1 MSQRRGEMAL
11 RARADKANQADARAM
26 PLFAVG
32 VSKPWAGSAQDEEL
46 QGRPAS
52 RRPAPPWR
60 PASTWRPAPAAPPP
74 PGAPPR
80 RPRS

>member
-32 VSKPWAGSAQDEEL
+32 VSKPWVGSAQDE
-46 QGRPAS
+46 GRGPS
-52 RRPAPPWR
+52 RLAHRPWHH
-60 PASTWRPAPAAPPP
+60 T
-74 PGAPPR
+74 PGAPPH

>member
-32 VSKPWAGSAQDEEL
+32 VSKP
-46 QGRPAS
+46 
-52 RRPAPPWR
+52 
-60 PASTWRPAPAAPPP
+60 
-74 PGAPPR
+74 
-80 RPRS
+80 